1 MSVHLRILP
10 KTHTPTDGV
19 SVHLDRDEAASETVI
34 LEPLTDEEK
43 MSASNYLHQMAP
55 SLTEKERLFAPD
67 TYRAAS

>member
-1 MSVHLRILP
+1 MNVHLRVLP

-43 MSASNYLHQMAP
+43 KSASKYLHQIAA
-55 SLTEKERLFAPD
+55 SLPEEERLFAPEA
-67 TYRAAS
+67 YRAAS